1 MDDGVLHLQSD
12 DTQTCD
18 PEVCGHTLDAQLCK
32 QQKGFGFATNQG
44 KDSPFSKDVAPAGS
58 RLSNEQWQQLQQVL
72 LNEFTQVSP
81 FNQPPFYSD
90 PHKDKAQRVV
100 SQLEQQFG
108 CVFKY
113 DCFWDNYH
121 FPTKC
126 WCHLVTMQW
135 Q

>member
-1 MDDGVLHLQSD
+1 MGCLPDKHAVK
-12 DTQTCD
+12 DTANTC
-18 PEVCGHTLDAQLCK
+18 TLIVENGELRLR
-32 QQKGFGFATNQG
+32 